1 MISDCKPFRTR
12 TAAALLLLAGLA
24 ACGILK
30 NDEGIQAVINQRV
43 TGMPVGDFFQ
53 QFGTWLK
60 RSEQADG
67 STEYAWVSA
76 TGPVTNSGY
85 YGLDDRTC
93 TLRIVAARNG
103 KITTADVV
111 RDNLGRVS
119 TSRCG
124 EIFKTQ

>member
-1 MISDCKPFRTR
+1 MIPDCKLFCTR
-12 TAAALLLLAGLA
+12 TAAALLLLASLA
-24 ACGILK
+24 ACGVFK

-60 RSEQADG
+60 RSEQTDG

-103 KITTADVV
+103 KITTADIVH
-111 RDNLGRVS
+111 DNLGRVS

-124 EIFKTQ
+124 ELFKTR